1 MTHTPTVPKAL
12 NESAFVRWLVL
23 LLVGFTLGTNY
34 YFYDAISPLKDLLTK
49 NLGYS
54 SSDYGFFIS
63 AYSFPNVFLLMAVI
77 GGVILDKI
85 GIRITGFAFVGFMV
99 IGAAL
104 TAYGSSEYFN
114 NGGFGYH
121 IMNSFLTNYSPALKT
136 MSLGFFIFGLGAE
149 TTGVVVS
156 KVIVKWFKG
165 KELALALGLNVAFGR
180 LGTAAALMISP
191 KLVFPDWNKG
201 IWFAAILLMIG
212 LLVFLVYIMF
222 DLRFDRATRKSEEKA
237 SPEDEFRLTD
247 ITRLLVNPSFIYITL
262 LCVTFYSAVFP
273 FIKYAPDMMINKFG
287 MSRELAGTITALIPF
302 GNILF
307 TPIFGWIADNKGKSA
322 TLMILGASLL
332 ILVHLTFAF
341 TTINPIYPM
350 IVLGISFSLVP
361 AAMWPGVAKIV
372 DERKIG
378 TAYGLMFTIQNVGLF
393 LLPLLIGMVLDSSN
407 KYATQ
412 TVDGT
417 KVDNMI
423 TSNFTF
429 NGVYMDNDQKAIP
442 NTEINVNVTAKI
454 NDDAGAPLWDEL
466 HHVTTGQNG
475 EYTLELGK
483 GQELTYANI
492 KYLNTPD
499 TLYTM
504 VIDAPHGKSSYE
516 MSRSLIDVQKTNEF
530 TVKAANI
537 AGAPISETLM
547 EVEIMLLNT
556 RTSEVI
562 WKEKISSYANKDSDL
577 KIEIGSGS
585 IHFANPAYFQWQ
597 ADKVAVNMSTPLNYT
612 PPIIMLV
619 FLGVLGLFF
628 AFMLKRDD
636 KTSGYGLELPNKRS

>member
-1 MTHTPTVPKAL
+1 MTTTPSIPKAL
-12 NESAFVRWLVL
+12 NDSALLRWLVL

-54 SSDYGFFIS
+54 SSDYGFFIA

-77 GGVILDKI
+77 GGIILDKF

-99 IGAAL
+99 VGSAL
-104 TAYGSSEYFN
+104 TAYGSSAYFN

-121 IMNSFLTNYSPALKT
+121 MMNSFLPAYSPALKT

-191 KLVFPDWNKG
+191 KLVFPDWNKP
-201 IWFAAILLMIG
+201 IWFAAILLLTG
-212 LLVFLVYIMF
+212 FLVYLIYIMI
-222 DLRFDRATRKSEEKA
+222 DLKFDRAARTSETKA
-237 SPEDEFRLTD
+237 AVDEEFRLSD
-247 ITRLLVNPSFIYITL
+247 ITRLLVNPSFLYITL

-307 TPIFGWIADNKGKSA
+307 TPIFGWIADNRGKSA
-322 TLMILGASLL
+322 SLMILGSGLL

-350 IVLGISFSLVP
+350 IVLGIAFSLVP

-372 DERKIG
+372 EERKLG

-393 LLPLLIGMVLDSSN
+393 LLPLLIGMVLDNSN
-407 KYATQ
+407 KNASKSIEQ
-412 TVDGT
+412 VD
-417 KVDNMI
+417 VVQMMND
-423 TSNFTF
+423 NFTF
-429 NGVYMDNDQKAIP
+429 RGVYVDNNLQPIP
-442 NTEINVNVTAKI
+442 NTEINVTFTARLT
-454 NDDAGAPLWDEL
+454 DDASSNMWDEV
-466 HHVTTGQNG
+466 HHVTTGNNG
-475 EYTLELGK
+475 EYSLELGK
-483 GQELTYANI
+483 GEELSYANI
-492 KYLNTPD
+492 KQIITPD
-499 TLYTM
+499 TLYTL
-504 VIDAPHGKSSYE
+504 VVDAVHGKSTYE
-516 MSRSLIDVQKTNEF
+516 MSRSLIDIQKVNKYTVQAIDMSGNT
-530 TVKAANI
+530 
-537 AGAPISETLM
+537 ISETLM

-562 WKEKISSYANKDSDL
+562 WKERLSTYANKDGNLSIDL
-577 KIEIGSGS
+577 GTGS
-585 IHFANPAYFQWQ
+585 IHYANPAYFNWNNNNI
-597 ADKVAVNMSTPLNYT
+597 AVKLSTPLNYT
-612 PPIIMLV
+612 NPIIMLV

-628 AFMLKRDD
+628 AFILKRDD
-636 KTSGYGLELPNKRS
+636 KTSGYGLELPNRKS